1 MCFYLELLINIAN
14 GSYSILIAIF
24 IYNGMLLLIN
34 IPNIEA
40 ENAFVYGPNENPYN
54 KTYEEYA
61 QIFWNNWVNLDPI
74 NSTSSE
80 FYEPQKCFFM
90 EIDNKIFLQDFY
102 AELPSNRDR
111 SFECTIPQKPIVIP
125 ALMEGCSYGDYNDPS
140 DRNDNKLIECAHSHN
155 PYAIVE
161 VIINGEPIKNI
172 NDYRKTSDFFLL
184 NVTNP
189 ENEYNIELGTW
200 RAIMDAIMVVVDLPV
215 GEHDIRYQVNQ
226 KLPEIIAPRDFPLIT
241 DVKYHFTV
249 KP

>member
-1 MCFYLELLINIAN
+1 MVNTAN
-14 GSYSILIAIF
+14 GSYLILIAI
-24 IYNGMLLLIN
+24 ISYVTISLLIN
-34 IPNIEA
+34 IPNLEA
-40 ENAFVYGPNENPYN
+40 ENAYVYGPTEKPYG

-61 QIFWNNWVNLDPI
+61 QIFWNEWVNIDPI
-74 NSTSSE
+74 NSSSSE
-80 FYEPQKCFFM
+80 SYKPPKCFFM
-90 EIDNKIFLQDFY
+90 EIDNKVFLQDFY
-102 AELPSNRDR
+102 AESPTNRDR
-111 SFECTIPQKPIVIP
+111 SFDCIIPQKPIVIP
-125 ALMEGCSYGDYNDPS
+125 ALMEGCSYGDYSDLS
-140 DRNDNKLIECAHSHN
+140 DRNDNKLIECVHSHN

-215 GEHDIRYQVNQ
+215 GEHDVRYKVYQ
-226 KLPEIIAPRDFPLIT
+226 KLPEIIAPNDFPLIT

-249 KP
+249 KPD